1 MRMGTALTDYLENA
15 PAVGVLQGE
24 FKVTYKV
31 DVVFSTILGSC
42 ISACLY
48 DVKEG
53 VGGINH
59 FLLASGSVED
69 QSSRYGINA
78 MELLVNGILKLG
90 GTRSNLRAKVFGG
103 GQMLPNLPDVGA
115 ENTNFVHRYLSE
127 EGIECVSSSVGGN
140 KARRIRF
147 HPASGRVKQVFVT
160 NHQYPP
166 LDEEYRKTTKPPKNQ
181 LVLF

>member
-1 MRMGTALTDYLENA
+1 MTDYLEKA

-24 FKVTYKV
+24 FKVTHKT

-48 DVKEG
+48 DIKEG
-53 VGGINH
+53 VGGMNH
-59 FLLASGSVED
+59 FLLAAGSVED

-90 GTRSNLRAKVFGG
+90 GTRSNLRAKIFGG
-103 GQMLPNLPDVGA
+103 GNMLPNLPDVGA
-115 ENTNFVHRYLSE
+115 ENTNFVQRYLTE

-160 NHQYPP
+160 SHQYPAI
-166 LDEEYRKTTKPPKNQ
+166 DEENRKAAQPQKSQ
-181 LVLF
+181 LLLF